1 MHRHSSAG
9 RVLDLPAAKMSDII
23 KKGWLDVKKKNIFG
37 SVSELHKADVAI
49 VLHAHIPPYRW
60 AP

>member
-9 RVLDLPAAKMSDII
+9 RVLDLPGAKMSDII

-37 SVSELHKADVAI
+37 SVSELDKPISCCI
-49 VLHAHIPPYRW
+49 VFVYTQPT
-60 AP
+60 